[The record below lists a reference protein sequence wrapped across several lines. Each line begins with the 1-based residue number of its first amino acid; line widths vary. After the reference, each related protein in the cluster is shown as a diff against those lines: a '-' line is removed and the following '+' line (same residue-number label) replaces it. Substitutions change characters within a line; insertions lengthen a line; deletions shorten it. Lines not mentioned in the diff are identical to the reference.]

1 MIFSFSPRKLHAMSF
16 FQRPHYTSDATNF
29 LNDLK
34 ASRPHLDA
42 AQQEGRAL
50 LWDKEIDTDLQA
62 DMRAGRVQQSSY
74 VYYPMGSIHARM
86 ASEMTAKKHK

>member
-1 MIFSFSPRKLHAMSF
+1 MSF

-42 AQQEGRAL
+42 AQQKGRAL
-50 LWDKEIDTDLQA
+50 QRDRKS
-62 DMRAGRVQQSSY
+62 V
-74 VYYPMGSIHARM
+74 V
-86 ASEMTAKKHK
+86 

>member
-1 MIFSFSPRKLHAMSF
+1 MSF

-62 DMRAGRVQQSSY
+62 DMRAC
-74 VYYPMGSIHARM
+74 
-86 ASEMTAKKHK
+86 